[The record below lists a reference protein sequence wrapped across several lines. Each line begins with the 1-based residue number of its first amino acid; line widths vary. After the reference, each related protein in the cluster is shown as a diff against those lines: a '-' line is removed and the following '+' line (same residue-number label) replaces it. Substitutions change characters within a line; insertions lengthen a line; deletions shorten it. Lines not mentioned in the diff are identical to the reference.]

1 MKKEKIVYS
10 QGAKLKEAKFNH
22 YWSQEDRL
30 IEEQ

>member
-1 MKKEKIVYS
+1 MKYEKIIYI
-10 QGAKLKEAKFNH
+10 QGAKLKEALFNH